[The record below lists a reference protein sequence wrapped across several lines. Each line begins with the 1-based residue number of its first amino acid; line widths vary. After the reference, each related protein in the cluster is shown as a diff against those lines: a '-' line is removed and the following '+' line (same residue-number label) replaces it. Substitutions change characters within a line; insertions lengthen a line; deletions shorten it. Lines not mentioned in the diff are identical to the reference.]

1 MNLTVLRA
9 HALQREDATRMEL
22 AEAARELQEWNDRI
36 ARLEARAGC
45 DADTYLEQARRGGT
59 AEELFA
65 HLDAMNQALET
76 RKRMEE
82 RQTSLQSQWA
92 TKRDAVLEAM
102 RDRKKLDLLVSRA
115 QQEQRRRQERQDQ
128 ALLDERAWRRNP
140 LRPGERE

>member
-1 MNLTVLRA
+1 
-9 HALQREDATRMEL
+9 
-22 AEAARELQEWNDRI
+22 
-36 ARLEARAGC
+36 
-45 DADTYLEQARRGGT
+45 
-59 AEELFA
+59 
-65 HLDAMNQALET
+65 MNQALET